1 MSALANKLVSVWQ
14 VFIDEGT
21 KAKVK
26 FVNGQGTELLAEVDA
41 SVLPPS
47 MGGTRPAEDR
57 LVTDSDG
64 EHTSCYAEAYK
75 HGPAARRRWQ
85 ATVLLLQ
92 GLSQPRGQRW
102 TTQLLQSTAGYK
114 TASWAKLQVIKGTSQ
129 LKRGHDIYGAEALQ
143 WICLKRLRLLS
154 VQEQSSHGGPLTWE
168 HAEKTSPGSVM

>member
-1 MSALANKLVSVWQ
+1 LSNLATNLVSVWQ

-21 KAKVK
+21 KAKVR

-57 LVTDSDG
+57 LVTDSDR
-64 EHTSCYAEAYK
+64 EHTSCDAETYRNE
-75 HGPAARRRWQ
+75 PAAGRRWQ
-85 ATVLLLQ
+85 AAVLLLQ

-114 TASWAKLQVIKGTSQ
+114 TASWAMLQVI
-129 LKRGHDIYGAEALQ
+129 E
-143 WICLKRLRLLS
+143 
-154 VQEQSSHGGPLTWE
+154 
-168 HAEKTSPGSVM
+168 